1 MTWIERGSMQG
12 VRQGGRQELD
22 AAGWM
27 RLGQVSPDGRANQT
41 VEDIAPDFASMALE
55 HASALYRTAYHLAG
69 NAFEAEDLT
78 QETYL
83 RAYRAFAE
91 FRGGD
96 ARAWLFTIL
105 RHVFLD
111 ECRRRGRMPTIE
123 SADDDALA
131 FSTHAAGAC
140 APSAE
145 SEALRRLP
153 SEAVERAFAALPPDW
168 RLVVLL
174 ADVEELSYREI
185 ADIMGIPLGTVMSRL
200 HRARKRLQER
210 LLDSQ
215 PRGWNHH
222 ERSA

>member
-1 MTWIERGSMQG
+1 VTWLERAAMQRGPPNQATPNRRTSPVEAG
-12 VRQGGRQELD
+12 VAL
-22 AAGWM
+22 
-27 RLGQVSPDGRANQT
+27 
-41 VEDIAPDFASMALE
+41 DFAAMTLG
-55 HASALYRTAYHLAG
+55 HASALYRLAYHLAG
-69 NAFEAEDLT
+69 NADEAEDLT

-83 RAYRAFAE
+83 RAYRGFAG

-96 ARAWLFTIL
+96 VRAWLFTIL

-111 ECRRRGRMPTIE
+111 ECRRRRRMPVTE
-123 SADDDALA
+123 SADDDAFA
-131 FSTHAAGAC
+131 RTNQDARTW

-153 SEAVERAFAALPPDW
+153 SDAVERAFAVLPPDW

-185 ADIMGIPLGTVMSRL
+185 AEIMEIPLGTVMSRL
-200 HRARKRLQER
+200 HRAHRRLQER
-210 LLDSQ
+210 LLDTRQ
-215 PRGWNHH
+215 PSRNQH